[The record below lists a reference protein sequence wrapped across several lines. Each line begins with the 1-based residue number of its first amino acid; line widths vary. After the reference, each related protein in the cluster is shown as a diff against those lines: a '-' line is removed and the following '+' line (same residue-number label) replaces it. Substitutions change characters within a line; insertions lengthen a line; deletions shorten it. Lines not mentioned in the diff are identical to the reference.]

1 MIIMLATP
9 AFGRDDGARLVQT
22 AAKWLEQGRRDSA
35 LVELSQVVG
44 RYYENPGDKTGHL
57 QTVQAM
63 QMLARLYMYEYYD
76 YNKSYEYLATAIAIA
91 EDEEMDRELPNLYD
105 TMAAQ
110 WNLSYLTSSKG
121 REQTVAYAK
130 KAWRAAI
137 DTGQPELVL
146 DWVVNL
152 CSIDLGEARPS
163 FVEELSE
170 FRRIRFQGDHPEV
183 AYDNAYIDAT
193 FAANRGDHRTAAALY
208 RKARKLAEPIPR
220 AERYVMSAIN
230 AEGHVYKFAGDMRQ
244 ATDAWRTGL
253 GIAQQAGMLDWEM
266 SFATNLADI
275 FQAGGMP
282 DSADVYRYRSLLLN
296 QQMRDAC
303 HLPDI
308 HEREL
313 QVQIERVNTENRQLS
328 VIRAKRERQMVWIAA
343 AAMVVL
349 LCGLLA
355 AWRYRSVQTKNR
367 ELFQKHQELMDSYRL
382 LNDQIVREA
391 RTEAPAPDKDAGG
404 KYANSPLDTSTSE
417 DIYNR
422 VLRQLETN
430 DEVFQ
435 PGFNIDRMAELVG
448 FKSRLVSQA
457 INEKSGR
464 SFSQILS
471 QRRIREAATR
481 LADQTHWGQYT
492 VEAVALSVG
501 LQSLSTFSKA
511 FKASTGLTP
520 SEYRKMGQP
529 C

>member
-1 MIIMLATP
+1 MP
-9 AFGRDDGARLVQT
+9 AFGRDDNARLVQT
-22 AAKWLEQGRRDSA
+22 AARWLELGRRDSA
-35 LVELSQVVG
+35 LVELSRVVG
-44 RYYENPGDKTGHL
+44 RYYKNPNDKTGHL
-57 QTVQAM
+57 QTVRAM
-63 QMLARLYMYEYYD
+63 QMLARIYMYEYYD

-91 EDEEMDRELPNLYD
+91 EDEGMSRELPNLYD

-110 WNLSYLTSSKG
+110 WNLSYITGSKG

-146 DWVVNL
+146 NWVVNL

-163 FVEELSE
+163 FVDELSE
-170 FRRIRFQGDHPEV
+170 FRRIRFHGARPEV
-183 AYDNAYIDAT
+183 AFNNAYIDAT
-193 FAANRGDHRTAAALY
+193 FAANRGDYRTAAALY
-208 RKARKLAEPIPR
+208 RKARTLAEHIAH
-220 AERYVMSAIN
+220 AERYVMSTIN
-230 AEGHVYKFAGDMRQ
+230 AEGHVWRFAGDTPQ
-244 ATDAWRTGL
+244 ATDAWRAGL
-253 GIAQQAGMLDWEM
+253 GIARQAGMLDWEM

-275 FQAGGMP
+275 FQDSGMP

-313 QVQIERVNTENRQLS
+313 QAQIERVNTENRQLS
-328 VIRAKRERQMVWIAA
+328 VIRAKRDRQMVWIGA
-343 AAMVVL
+343 AAMVAL
-349 LCGLLA
+349 MCGLVV
-355 AWRYRSVQTKNR
+355 AWRYRSVQAKNR
-367 ELFQKHQELMDSYRL
+367 ELFQKHQELLDSYRL
-382 LNDQIVREA
+382 LNEQIARETKIEPPAFEKDQTV
-391 RTEAPAPDKDAGG
+391 
-404 KYANSPLDTSTSE
+404 KYANSPLDASTSE

-430 DEVFQ
+430 EEVFL
-435 PGFNIDRMAELVG
+435 PGFNIDRLAELVG
-448 FKSRLVSQA
+448 FKPRLVSQA
-457 INEKSGR
+457 VNEKSGR
-464 SFSQILS
+464 SFAQMLS

-481 LADQTHWGQYT
+481 LADRQNWGRYT
-492 VEAVALSVG
+492 VEAVAQSVG

-529 C
+529 R